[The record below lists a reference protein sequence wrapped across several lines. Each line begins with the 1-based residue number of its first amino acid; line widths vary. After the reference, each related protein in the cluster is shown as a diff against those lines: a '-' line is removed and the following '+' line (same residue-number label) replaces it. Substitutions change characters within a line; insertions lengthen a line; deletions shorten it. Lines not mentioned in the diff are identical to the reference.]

1 MSPEMRQ
8 KRIIEAL
15 NRNVLKGSEIRPVI
29 MAVEDLHW
37 IDKSSEERFKYLL
50 DSISGARVYLIFTY
64 RPEYVHTWGG
74 KSFHSQVTLN
84 RLSNRESLAMV
95 AYLLGTEDIDSDLET
110 LILEKTEGVVDP
122 GEDGGCS
129 LFHRG
134 VYKIPSGSKD
144 YREEGEQI
152 LLSKRYQGPSHTFYH
167 PRCDNGQSGLPF
179 RGCEGGSSD
188 WLSRRPRVQPRFNRK
203 GVGPI

>member
-1 MSPEMRQ
+1 
-8 KRIIEAL
+8 
-15 NRNVLKGSEIRPVI
+15 

-95 AYLLGTEDIDSDLET
+95 AYLLGTEKIDRDLEE
-110 LILEKTEGVVDP
+110 LILEKTEGVP
-122 GEDGGCS
+122 FFIEEFIKS
-129 LFHRG
+129 LQDL
-134 VYKIPSGSKD
+134 KIIERKENKYYLAKD
-144 YREEGEQI
+144 
-152 LLSKRYQGPSHTFYH
+152 H